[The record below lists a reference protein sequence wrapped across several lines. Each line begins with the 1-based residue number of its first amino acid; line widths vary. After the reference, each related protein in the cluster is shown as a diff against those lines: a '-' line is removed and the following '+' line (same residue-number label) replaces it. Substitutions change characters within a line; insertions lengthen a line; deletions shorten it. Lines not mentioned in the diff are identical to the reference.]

1 MGQLVLYWDGGSFQV
16 DNQST
21 TPRVLSKII
30 KLHLKK
36 RLLKRFT
43 FFTLSLPLSRNVI
56 SVGNLQRRSLQMSW
70 IAKNLVLMIMVT
82 TIIFTILS
90 VGVYLQYRSEE
101 ESLSR
106 PDFMTTEVEDLQSA
120 DEEESKGEIRQLVT
134 TSKRPH

>member
-1 MGQLVLYWDGGSFQV
+1 
-16 DNQST
+16 
-21 TPRVLSKII
+21 
-30 KLHLKK
+30 
-36 RLLKRFT
+36 
-43 FFTLSLPLSRNVI
+43 
-56 SVGNLQRRSLQMSW
+56 MSW